1 MSAIPT
7 YAEFCA
13 GQPQAAGL
21 ISALC
26 DELGRQDQCAT
37 LNPAVGYCL
46 RQVGLGT
53 IIITGEVRCPGAPIE
68 LMEAGFHLWN
78 LVRDG
83 DACWHV
89 DFANHFLT
97 AGWYRDTLPEQVWY
111 RVARG
116 QEPGPPIPL
125 QPQTMVWGLLRD
137 RGIQLRQDS
146 VCARAPFFDV
156 LSQAGKR
163 DAVRQL
169 FREHGL
175 VDPYDFHDCLLDL
188 RECAVPP

>member
-1 MSAIPT
+1 MPAIPT
-7 YAEFCA
+7 YEGFCGAQPRAAE
-13 GQPQAAGL
+13 L

-26 DELGRQDQCAT
+26 DELGRHGQCGT

-46 RQVGLGT
+46 RQVGFRTVL
-53 IIITGEVRCPGAPIE
+53 ITGELRCPGAPIE
-68 LMEAGFHLWN
+68 LMEAGIHLWN

-97 AGWYRDTLPEQVWY
+97 AKWYRDALPREVWY

-116 QEPGPPIPL
+116 QEPGPAVPL
-125 QPQTMVWGLLRD
+125 EPGTIVWGLLRERD
-137 RGIQLRQDS
+137 IELRRDS
-146 VCARAPFFDV
+146 VSTYAPFFDV
-156 LSQAGKR
+156 LSEAGKR
-163 DAVRQL
+163 DAVRRL

-175 VDPYDFHDCLLDL
+175 VDPYSFHDGLLDL
-188 RECAVPP
+188 RECAVLL